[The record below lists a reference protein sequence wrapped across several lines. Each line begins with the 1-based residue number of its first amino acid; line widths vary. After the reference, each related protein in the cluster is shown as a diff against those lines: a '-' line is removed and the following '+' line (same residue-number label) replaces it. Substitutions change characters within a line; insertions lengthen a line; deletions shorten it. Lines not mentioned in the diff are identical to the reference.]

1 MDDVRF
7 VDVMQRERD
16 LLQREREDIA
26 NQKQDLES
34 KLAGINRELEAID
47 AYEVTKTGKAIAR
60 TRKAAGSRAQHV
72 PRGSRREALIEM
84 IRADPNGLSRGEIL
98 QRMGLKGDKPGEM
111 SVSNALTSMTKSNQ
125 VARREGK
132 YFASA

>member
-16 LLQREREDIA
+16 LLQREREDIV
-26 NQKQDLES
+26 NQQQELERN
-34 KLAGINRELEAID
+34 LAGINRELEAVD
-47 AYEVTKTGKAIAR
+47 AYELTKTGKVVGR
-60 TRKAAGSRAQHV
+60 TRRTVGSRAQHV
-72 PRGSRREALIEM
+72 PRGSRREALIEV

-98 QRMGLKGDKPGEM
+98 ERMGLKGDKSGEM

-132 YFASA
+132 YIATA